1 MAKDYYSGMI
11 YQLLKTS
18 PYLTGQV
25 RLDLVADHLEGDSN
39 ILLDELHVVPINDSI
54 WYNCPED
61 QINFKHSENIS
72 GLYKAIE
79 DKFYSPKGDTILR
92 GNYPY
97 YSTDDTDTD
106 TVDHTYQMGLRRI
119 SVSRY
124 GKGFSFM
131 LPMWI
136 DEECIDRLSF
146 FATVY
151 PTGNPEPGQPP
162 TPLTTRKLEM
172 SERLKNYLKEWFAG
186 VSSDLVYI
194 GLMDQTA
201 YITGLDAEKGSTVTK
216 DISQIV
222 PMLLDRERPLIET
235 DNMISRQFSEN
246 GIIAKQLVNFNFF
259 FNIRDFFSP
268 VIEDTVMWNPINV
281 VVEAR
286 IDSVPV
292 ETKDL
297 YTNYWDIYSYKIS
310 DNPIHPGTFVEGI
323 ETEVEDENGDMVQGI
338 QKFNVLD
345 YLSDTNCI
353 DLVSVNKMVQ
363 PNFHWAFVDNPKYT
377 WNLYNGFSPL
387 VEEIDGETNSIH
399 RVEGRFFGTPDIMS
413 EEYTKFR
420 NNIQWITVIDG
431 TEDVVPGSFVGIS
444 MSAGSTTRFKPN
456 QFGTFW
462 SKGIKFNISDTLDR
476 GYTGDTPAPAEL
488 RVNICTVRELGTD
501 HLDKDKMYAAVRR
514 NIEGEPGSEV
524 PIDYVSIVAVVDGDI
539 KEYWGLNNLTYQGVR
554 KLLSGGVG
562 RATQEEE
569 NDVFLMLDST
579 PREGEFRGL
588 FVIARNG
595 ADIENIVEESTPQ
608 IQMLRMFRNVLETV
622 EYPSIIRFQKTL
634 GTRLA
639 PAPTIDKLIKDGSMD
654 VKYTTE
660 IEYRKVDEDYSTY
673 LFRYGGSIIPQF
685 IDTEIEYTETR
696 EGDNSP
702 YWKTVSSGAFN
713 MVFKKRQ
720 WKDLNQNERKCL
732 NYISKQKYQPVYPSI
747 DYFYIDGELQ
757 DGSTPYIPEN
767 YGGEVCWFLDNM
779 VYFVPSEFTLVEE
792 CSSEEMTDDK
802 KLEMFRNYIFTKGY
816 FKMLVEHGQEAKAKN
831 IVDRYIWKLYTNT
844 SDWEYS
850 SVYDIDLYKFKVTYS
865 LI

>member
-1 MAKDYYSGMI
+1 MI

-25 RLDLVADHLEGDSN
+25 RLDIVSDHLEGDSG
-39 ILLDELHVVPINDSI
+39 ILLDEVHVVPLNDNI
-54 WYNCPED
+54 WYNCQED

-79 DKFYSPKGDTILR
+79 DKFYSAKGDTILR

-124 GKGFSFM
+124 GKGFSFL

-146 FATVY
+146 YATVY
-151 PTGNPEPGQPP
+151 PATDPEPGQEL

-172 SERLKNYLKEWFAG
+172 SDRLKTYLSEWFSG
-186 VSSDLVYI
+186 ISSDLVYV
-194 GLMDQTA
+194 GLNDQTA

-216 DISQIV
+216 DISQMV

-268 VIEDTVMWNPINV
+268 VIEETVMWNPINV

-286 IDSVPV
+286 IDNKPV
-292 ETKDL
+292 ETKDI

-323 ETEVEDENGDMVQGI
+323 ELDDNVE
-338 QKFNVLD
+338 KFNVLD
-345 YLSDTNCI
+345 YLSDTKCI
-353 DLVSVNKMVQ
+353 DLVDANKMVQ
-363 PNFHWAFVDNPKYT
+363 PNFHWSFVDNSNYT

-387 VEEIDGETNSIH
+387 VEEDGNIH

-413 EEYTKFR
+413 EEYTIFR

-444 MSAGSTTRFKPN
+444 MNPGSTTRFKPN

-462 SKGIKFNISDTLDR
+462 SKGIKFNISDTLES
-476 GYTGDTPAPAEL
+476 GYNTIDAPAEL
-488 RVNICTVRELGTD
+488 RANICIVRELSTD

-524 PIDYVSIVAVVDGDI
+524 KVDYVSIVAVVDGDI
-539 KEYWGLNNLTYQGVR
+539 KEYWGLDNLTYQGVR
-554 KLLSGGVG
+554 RLLDGDVEQ
-562 RATQEEE
+562 ATQAEM

-579 PREGEFRGL
+579 PRDGEFKGL
-588 FVIARNG
+588 FVIAKNDS
-595 ADIENIVEESTPQ
+595 DIENPVEESSEQ
-608 IQMLRMFRNVLETV
+608 LQMLRLFCNILDTV
-622 EYPSIIRFQKTL
+622 EYPSIVRFQKTL
-634 GTRLA
+634 SPILA
-639 PAPTIDKLIKDGSMD
+639 PAPTIDKLVKDGSMD
-654 VKYTTE
+654 VKYTNE
-660 IEYRKVDEDYSTY
+660 IEYMKVDEDYSTY
-673 LFRYGGSIIPQF
+673 MFRYGGNIIPQF
-685 IDTEIEYTETR
+685 IDTEIKYAETR
-696 EGDNSP
+696 EGDNNP

-747 DYFYIDGELQ
+747 DYFYIDGEIQ
-757 DGSTPYIPEN
+757 DINEPYLPEN
-767 YGGEVCWFLDNM
+767 YGGEVCWFLKNM
-779 VYFVPSEFTLVEE
+779 VYFVPSEFTVTER
-792 CSSEEMTDDK
+792 CTSEEMNDTKILD
-802 KLEMFRNYIFTKGY
+802 MFRNYIMSKGY
-816 FKMLVEHGQEAKAKN
+816 FKVLVDNGDAGKAQN
-831 IVDRYIWKLYTNT
+831 IIDKYLWNMYTHT

-850 SVYDIDLYKFKVTYS
+850 SIEDIDAYDFKVTYS